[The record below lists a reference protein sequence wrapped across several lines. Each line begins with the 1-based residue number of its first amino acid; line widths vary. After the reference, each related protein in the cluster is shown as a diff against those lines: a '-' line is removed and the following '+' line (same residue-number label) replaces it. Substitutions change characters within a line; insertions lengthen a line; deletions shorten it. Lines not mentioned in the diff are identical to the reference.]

1 MDYLCSKEVNLS
13 EAIYIYILVVY
24 SFLLSPWWPF
34 FFFAPR
40 WPTSYFAFLFDSS
53 RESKIVLFITKN
65 SASRGKRM
73 LCKSFCR
80 LAKDLNLNLI
90 FLLQTYQFERPYIFT
105 CGILVLVLLNSF
117 LFIFHL
123 FLFLAF
129 GATLWHLN

>member
-1 MDYLCSKEVNLS
+1 
-13 EAIYIYILVVY
+13 
-24 SFLLSPWWPF
+24 
-34 FFFAPR
+34 
-40 WPTSYFAFLFDSS
+40 
-53 RESKIVLFITKN
+53 
-65 SASRGKRM
+65 M

-117 LFIFHL
+117 LFIFYL

-129 GATLWHLN
+129 GATL